1 MSALFPVINHLIQQN
16 PEHQTELAA
25 FAGKVLTINIAGL
38 KLTGEITGEGFL
50 SAAQQE
56 ADTEITFHNSALQKI
71 LQSRQPGVGDIS
83 LDGDLILGMSVLPVL
98 GSLRYRA
105 SDDLIRIF
113 GESLAGSIGS
123 RAADIGSGIKKI
135 GRSIAEQISEF
146 SREPESPVIDTATLA
161 AWMEEVDRLRD
172 DVARL
177 NERLDRLE
185 RDIWID

>member
-1 MSALFPVINHLIQQN
+1 MSVLFPLINHLIQQN
-16 PEHQTELAA
+16 PEHQAELAGL
-25 FAGKVLTINIAGL
+25 AGKTLTINIAGM
-38 KLTGEITGEGFL
+38 KLTGSISEQGFL
-50 SAAQQE
+50 SATQAV

-71 LQSRQPGVGDIS
+71 LQSRQSGVGDIS
-83 LDGDLILGMSVLPVL
+83 LEGDLILGMSVLPIL
-98 GSLRYRA
+98 GNLRYRA
-105 SDDLIRIF
+105 SDDLVRIF
-113 GESLAGSIGS
+113 GESLAQSIGS

-135 GRSIAEQISEF
+135 GQSLAEQISEF
-146 SREPESPVIDTATLA
+146 SREPESPVIDAATLA